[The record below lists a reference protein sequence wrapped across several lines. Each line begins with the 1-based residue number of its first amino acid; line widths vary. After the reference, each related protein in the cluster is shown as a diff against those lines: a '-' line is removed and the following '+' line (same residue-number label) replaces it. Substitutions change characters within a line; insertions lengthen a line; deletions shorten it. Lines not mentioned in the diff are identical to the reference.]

1 MNYKLGPE
9 SYSVETRS
17 FKINGTLGRSLLAG
31 GAVALIAVFL
41 VCAKWSFAN
50 MAAQRAETAEIA
62 ALTARLAP
70 EDPQT
75 HYAAGV
81 LLEKTFDPGDLEQA
95 IIEYETAAALSPNNY
110 LLWLALGRARE
121 KVADSDG
128 AEKAVRKALE
138 LAPNYA
144 AVRWTLGNILLRK
157 GEVEEAFSE
166 VRAAVAGEPLYAD
179 AAVAITWQILEGNTD
194 EVKRA
199 IGDSPSI
206 NTAFVK
212 LLARE
217 KRFDEACVV
226 WSRLSKEESSEA
238 LQRAGD
244 ELLRALIEAKKY
256 HLAVRLKNSLKASSV
271 QTDGI
276 GNISNPGFESEI
288 RVENSGPFEWQ
299 IAPGAHP
306 QIVLSD
312 GQKRT
317 GDYSLWLIFNS
328 ADGKEFRSV
337 SQTVVVEA
345 GRMYELEV
353 FYKAELK
360 TAATMKWE
368 VIDASA
374 GSPLGATNILEAE
387 ADWSPAKVKFSV
399 PPGSEAVT
407 IRLVRD
413 GCRSAICPIA
423 GRVWFDD
430 FGLRGL

>member
-1 MNYKLGPE
+1 M
-9 SYSVETRS
+9 ETRS
-17 FKINGTLGRSLLAG
+17 FKINGTLGRIALAG
-31 GAVALIAVFL
+31 GAAALIAVFL

-75 HYAAGV
+75 HYASGV

-121 KVADSDG
+121 RVGDSDG
-128 AEKAVRKALE
+128 GEKAVRKALE

-144 AVRWTLGNILLRK
+144 AVHWTLGNILLRK
-157 GEVEEAFSE
+157 GLLEEAFSE

-194 EVKRA
+194 EVRRA
-199 IGDSPSI
+199 IGDSQSI

-217 KRFDEACVV
+217 KRFDEAFDV
-226 WSRLSKEESSEA
+226 WSRLLKNESSEA

-256 HLAVRLKNSLKASSV
+256 HLAVRLKNSLNASGV
-271 QTDGI
+271 KTGGI
-276 GNISNPGFESEI
+276 GHISNPGFESEI

-328 ADGKEFRSV
+328 ADGKEFRTV
-337 SQTVVVEA
+337 SQTVAVEA
-345 GRMYELEV
+345 GRTYELEV

-360 TAATMKWE
+360 TAATNKWE
-368 VIDASA
+368 VVDAST
-374 GSPLGATNILEAE
+374 GNLLGATNILEAE

-413 GCRSAICPIA
+413 ACISAICPIA

-430 FGLRGL
+430 FSLRGL